1 MHRPQVVQ
9 ASGDC
14 KRHIARYSGPLN
26 WRSDRPAEGGQ
37 WRINDDGWRRSTKIM
52 QKLRI
57 WYALVAK
64 NRNLCYKTPA
74 TLIHLC
80 SSYSCCTSNKKH
92 PEGQLPWTCRRVPM
106 CILQVTQVVTHKLR
120 THKWLR

>member
-1 MHRPQVVQ
+1 MM
-9 ASGDC
+9 
-14 KRHIARYSGPLN
+14 
-26 WRSDRPAEGGQ
+26 AEGG
-37 WRINDDGWRRSTKIM
+37 RRRLCKNSESDM
-52 QKLRI
+52 LWWQ
-57 WYALVAK
+57 K

-120 THKWLR
+120 THK